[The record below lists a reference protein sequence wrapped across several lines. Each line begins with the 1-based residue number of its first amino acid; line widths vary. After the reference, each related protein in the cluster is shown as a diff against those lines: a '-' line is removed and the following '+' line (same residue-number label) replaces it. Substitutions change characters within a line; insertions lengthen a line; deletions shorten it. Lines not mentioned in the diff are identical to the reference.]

1 MVNLPLIIAY
11 TSIGSVLV
19 PLCIFIFKRCRIVKG
34 LEWLIVLLI
43 VSLLCDLSSWI
54 LLRYSVN
61 TYPLVN
67 FYLLAQFSV
76 LYYLFF
82 RHLKQLPILKWIFIF
97 FCCFYI
103 TNISF
108 FQGPFQFNSVSNAF
122 ASIILMG
129 LSLYYLFTLL
139 KELPTVTIH
148 LLPILWISFA
158 ALAYYGGN
166 FFLFLF
172 SNYLT
177 SGIGESLMILWVL
190 HNILNII
197 KNILFAI
204 ALWQAYLNTKLSI

>member
-1 MVNLPLIIAY
+1 MNLPILIAY
-11 TSIGSVLV
+11 LSLGSVLI
-19 PLCIFIFKRCRIVKG
+19 PLGIFIFKRCRIVKG
-34 LEWLIVLLI
+34 LAPLIVLLI
-43 VSLLCDLSSWI
+43 VSLVCDLSSWI
-54 LLRYSVN
+54 LDRYSVN
-61 TYPLVN
+61 NYLLVN
-67 FYLLAQFSV
+67 FYLFAQFSI

-82 RHLKQLPILKWIFIF
+82 KHLKRPSILKWIFIF

>member
-1 MVNLPLIIAY
+1 MNLPILIAY
-11 TSIGSVLV
+11 LSVGSILI
-19 PLCIFIFKRCRIVKG
+19 PLGIFIFKRFRIVMD
-34 LEWLIVLLI
+34 LAPLIVLLI
-43 VSLLCDLSSWI
+43 VSLICDLSSWI
-54 LLRYSVN
+54 FFEFS
-61 TYPLVN
+61 YPLVN

-82 RHLKQLPILKWIFIF
+82 RHLKRPSILKWIFIF

-103 TNISF
+103 VNISF

>member
-1 MVNLPLIIAY
+1 MDLAP
-11 TSIGSVLV
+11 
-19 PLCIFIFKRCRIVKG
+19 
-34 LEWLIVLLI
+34 LIVLLI

-54 LLRYSVN
+54 FFEFS
-61 TYPLVN
+61 YPLVN

-82 RHLKQLPILKWIFIF
+82 EHLKRLLILKWIFII

-103 TNISF
+103 VNISF
-108 FQGPFQFNSVSNAF
+108 FQGLFQFNSVSNAF